1 MYKRAKQWLDDR
13 TGWKAIARRIKNRP
27 VDPRGRLSR
36 AIGFAL
42 AATLAVEFA
51 TGLLVSLVYSPS
63 TATAWGSVYYLT
75 NHVDLGWL
83 VRGVH
88 RFGAYASVVLGVLW
102 LGRLIFAGQ
111 FRAPREL
118 TWVLAVATFGLIL
131 ALGVSGNILPW
142 DQRGYWAA
150 VVETTIAGG
159 LPGVGPTLRRLV
171 VGGTELGTLTLTRI
185 HALHVVVLP
194 GLLLGVGFV
203 RSRLARRIEERA
215 DVLPPNVEPY
225 WPGAAF
231 VELALA
237 GASLAIV
244 LACAIAWHGYP
255 LDAPADASSEDYPAR
270 PEWYFLP
277 LYQLL
282 RKFEGREII
291 ATVVLPNAIVLG
303 FLALPLV
310 DRLLPR
316 RLSRIAAGSFF
327 VTVAACSGFLTYEA
341 FAKDAHSESYRV
353 ARDKADA
360 LARRAEVLGDRDG
373 VPPAGSG
380 YLLKLDPSTRGA
392 ELFARK
398 CQGCHNYDGAKL
410 EGQWA
415 PAMARYGSRAW
426 IRGLLEKPD
435 SHDYFGK
442 APQCGGMTEWKET
455 SELDAAQLDA
465 VANYVALMARTPADM
480 TPGEWL
486 DVPAHKEHPGRALY
500 QKECA
505 ECHTFGDPALLPK
518 KLQPAPDMFAW
529 GSDRWTRRM
538 IQQPGHRSLYAYLEG
553 EQKMPAFGPQ
563 LTGDDLEM
571 VLRYIKDG
579 PEASA
584 VGR

>member
-1 MYKRAKQWLDDR
+1 MFNRAKQWLDDR
-13 TGWKAIARRIKNRP
+13 TGWKATARRIKNRP
-27 VDPRGRLSR
+27 VDPRGRLGH

-51 TGLLVSLVYSPS
+51 TGVLVSLVYSPS
-63 TATAWGSVYYLT
+63 TSSAWGSVHYLT
-75 NHVDLGWL
+75 HHVDLGWL
-83 VRGVH
+83 IRGVH
-88 RFGAYASVVLGVLW
+88 RFGSYAAVILGGLW
-102 LGRLIFAGQ
+102 LGRLVFAGQ

-118 TWVLAVATFGLIL
+118 TWVLALAAVGLTL
-131 ALGVSGNILPW
+131 ALGVTGNILPW

-171 VGGTELGTLTLTRI
+171 VGGTELGTLTLTRL
-185 HALHVVVLP
+185 HALHVVILP
-194 GLLLGVGFV
+194 GLLLGVGFL
-203 RSRLARRIEERA
+203 RARLSRRIEERA
-215 DVLPPNVEPY
+215 EVLPRHVEPY

-231 VELALA
+231 FDLAVA
-237 GASLAIV
+237 GLSLAIV
-244 LACAIAWHGYP
+244 VGCAVAQHGYP
-255 LDAPADASSEDYPAR
+255 LDAPADASSDDYPAR

-291 ATVVLPNAIVLG
+291 ATVILPNAVVLG
-303 FLALPLV
+303 FLALPLA

-316 RLSRIAAGSFF
+316 RLSRIAAGAFF
-327 VTVAACSGFLTYEA
+327 VTVAACSGLLTYQA
-341 FAKDAHSESYRV
+341 MAKDAHSEAFRA

-360 LARRAEVLGDRDG
+360 LARRAQVLADRDG

-380 YLLKLDPSTRGA
+380 YILRLDASTRGA

-398 CQGCHNYDGAKL
+398 CQGCHNYDGAKV

-415 PAMARYGSRAW
+415 PAMAHYGSRAW

-442 APQCGGMTEWKET
+442 APQCGGMTEWKEN
-455 SELDAAQLDA
+455 SQLDAAQLDA
-465 VANYVALMARTPADM
+465 VADYVALMARTPADM

-486 DVPAHKEHPGRALY
+486 DVPAHKGHPGRPLY

-505 ECHTFGDPALLPK
+505 ECHTFGDPALRDK

-538 IQQPGHRSLYAYLEG
+538 IAQPGHPSLYGYLEE

-563 LTGDDLEM
+563 LTPDDLEM
-571 VLRYIKDG
+571 VLRYIKGG
-579 PEASA
+579 PEPTAA
-584 VGR
+584 AR